1 MLVIDLKVWPKNA
14 YNPPADKLQEEL
26 SNEYRPNCF
35 FAGHRLSSHALIS
48 KLCKTVSRKPEDKIL
63 YLLRSVYVHGFRPDD
78 LSRKPSGYRSL
89 PQSPREKALP
99 YGHSGHCSA
108 KYTGACQQSQG
119 LANLRRFRAIS
130 DQNRQAIIS
139 RRRIGSGAGQYSL
152 RTGFIHHRS
161 LSEHISLGGVSR
173 HKSSDKAPYPFG
185 PARQHTGFHSYLRR
199 QSPRCKHPGS
209 DRFRT
214 RKLLC
219 HGSCLRGLHKIVFHE
234 SAVGFFVTRAKSNLK
249 FRRIYSHPIDK
260 ATGLKCDQTI
270 TLTGVYTSKQYPDK
284 LRRIK
289 FHDAETGK
297 ILVFLTNNFSLP
309 PIVITELYRSRWQVE
324 LFFKWIKQNLRIK
337 AFYGTT
343 ENAVKTQIWIAV
355 SVYVLV
361 AIIKKRLNTD
371 MSLYTM
377 LQILS
382 ITIFEKIPLNQL
394 FKNTSYENT
403 DEQFYKQLKLFN

>member
-1 MLVIDLKVWPKNA
+1 DGKVHDVNILDLIAFEAGSFYVMDRA
-14 YNPPADKLQEEL
+14 YVD
-26 SNEYRPNCF
+26 F
-35 FAGHRLSSHALIS
+35 TRLYSMNQQHA
-48 KLCKTVSRKPEDKIL
+48 
-63 YLLRSVYVHGFRPDD
+63 
-78 LSRKPSGYRSL
+78 
-89 PQSPREKALP
+89 
-99 YGHSGHCSA
+99 
-108 KYTGACQQSQG
+108 
-119 LANLRRFRAIS
+119 
-130 DQNRQAIIS
+130 
-139 RRRIGSGAGQYSL
+139 
-152 RTGFIHHRS
+152 
-161 LSEHISLGGVSR
+161 
-173 HKSSDKAPYPFG
+173 
-185 PARQHTGFHSYLRR
+185 
-199 QSPRCKHPGS
+199 
-209 DRFRT
+209 
-214 RKLLC
+214 
-219 HGSCLRGLHKIVFHE
+219 
-234 SAVGFFVTRAKSNLK
+234 FFVTRAKSNLK

-297 ILVFLTNNFSLP
+297 ILVFLTNNFTLP